1 MVRQGVFFIPMVLL
15 LPHLFGVYG
24 LASVQGAADLLTLL
38 MSVPL
43 SVTILREIGRK
54 RRMQMGE
61 APLRQQ
67 MRFDICGTV
76 VCSHRCFFIPWGQ
89 LISAMCS

>member
-1 MVRQGVFFIPMVLL
+1 MSPY
-15 LPHLFGVYG
+15 PSSLFSSCPRCIVYLQYG

-67 MRFDICGTV
+67 MTHEPG
-76 VCSHRCFFIPWGQ
+76 G
-89 LISAMCS
+89 AG